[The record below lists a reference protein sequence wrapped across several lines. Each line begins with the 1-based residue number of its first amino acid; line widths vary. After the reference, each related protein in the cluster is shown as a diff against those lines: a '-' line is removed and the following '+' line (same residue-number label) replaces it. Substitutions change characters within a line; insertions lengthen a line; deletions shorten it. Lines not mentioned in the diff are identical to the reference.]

1 MTDPRHHGHH
11 SRAGQQYIRWSI
23 YWSSGYDGVEPQR
36 PEPIR
41 VEWFSGIVE
50 PSARAWFNE
59 PWSLFAAF
67 AKTRRAK
74 GQSRNSKVSAL
85 PLAPRSH
92 KELDV
97 QKAGARTLTF
107 RTEVSARWLAGS
119 DTRASPPRIRTGPF
133 SSRPS
138 PGLAWT
144 TATSFAR
151 RHPEPNG

>member
-11 SRAGQQYIRWSI
+11 SRAGQQYIRSSI

-74 GQSRNSKVSAL
+74 GQSRNSRVSGL
-85 PLAPRSH
+85 PSARQAH
-92 KELDV
+92 KGLDV
-97 QKAGARTLTF
+97 QKP
-107 RTEVSARWLAGS
+107 
-119 DTRASPPRIRTGPF
+119 RANSQAFCTVFLDDASLLRI
-133 SSRPS
+133 
-138 PGLAWT
+138 
-144 TATSFAR
+144 
-151 RHPEPNG
+151 